1 MRISDLEFR
10 RVLFRSCGGRC
21 VTGGRPRRL
30 PWRRGPERFGTFWG
44 VDPRVEA
51 GSGMPLPASSIQVPG
66 QATQRQVRSDHE
78 MVRAEGRGSAPAFFI
93 AYVAGVG
100 GGGGMAAVL
109 RGAGAGGV
117 SRQSG
122 RAAGGADRKSTRLN
136 SSH

>member
-1 MRISDLEFR
+1 
-10 RVLFRSCGGRC
+10 
-21 VTGGRPRRL
+21 
-30 PWRRGPERFGTFWG
+30 
-44 VDPRVEA
+44 
-51 GSGMPLPASSIQVPG
+51 MPLPASSIQVPG

-122 RAAGGADRKSTRLN
+122 RAAGGAAEGGTCGVAPVYSLVLAGYWPGAADRNSAVEGKSVSLR
-136 SSH
+136 

>member
-1 MRISDLEFR
+1 
-10 RVLFRSCGGRC
+10 
-21 VTGGRPRRL
+21 
-30 PWRRGPERFGTFWG
+30 
-44 VDPRVEA
+44 
-51 GSGMPLPASSIQVPG
+51 MPLPAAAIQVPG

-122 RAAGGADRKSTRLN
+122 RAAGGAADGGKCGVAPVYSLVRSVSRPGPAEPGVIQTVTYKWEHCRSGKR
-136 SSH
+136 